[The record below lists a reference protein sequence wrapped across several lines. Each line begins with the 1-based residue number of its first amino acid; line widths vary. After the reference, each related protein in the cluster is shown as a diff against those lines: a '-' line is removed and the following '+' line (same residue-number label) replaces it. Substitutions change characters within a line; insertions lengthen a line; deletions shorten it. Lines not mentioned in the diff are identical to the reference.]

1 VGTGGD
7 GHNTVNI
14 STSAA
19 ILAAAAGAKVAK
31 HGSVS
36 VSSRSGS
43 ADVLKS
49 LGIAML
55 PAGGIGQCIAQ
66 CGMAFM
72 FAPLFH
78 PAMSQVAP
86 VRRALKIRTVFNIL
100 GPLLNPTGAQRLML
114 GVYSPALLDP
124 YAETLAALGV
134 KHALVVHCCGLDE
147 LAPIGVAEAR
157 EVDSEGNITTLCI
170 NTASWMPQCTIGD
183 LEGGEPG
190 ENAKIIQ
197 AVFAGGAAADDPIG
211 HTIALNAGAALYVGG
226 VSSSVEGGY
235 KLAFTAL
242 KAGAAAV
249 QLQAWADTSQQ
260 LLAPVSPQ

>member
-1 VGTGGD
+1 MGTGGD

-19 ILAAAAGAKVAK
+19 ILAAAAGARVAK

-43 ADVLKS
+43 ADVLSS

-55 PAGGIGQCIAQ
+55 PAASIGPCIAR

-114 GVYSPALLDP
+114 GVYAPALLDP
-124 YAETLAALGV
+124 YAQALAALGV

-157 EVDSEGNITTLCI
+157 EIDSTGSISTLEVDTSE
-170 NTASWMPQCTIGD
+170 WVPQCSIAD
-183 LEGGEPG
+183 LEGGEPS
-190 ENAKIIQ
+190 ENADIIRS
-197 AVFAGGAAADDPIG
+197 VFAGGEAAAGAVG
-211 HTIALNAGAALYVGG
+211 HTIALNAGAALYVAG
-226 VSSSVEGGY
+226 VDSSIRAGYEHAFRVLSEGG
-235 KLAFTAL
+235 AAL
-242 KAGAAAV
+242 
-249 QLQAWADTSQQ
+249 QLKKWAETSQG
-260 LLAPVSPQ
+260 LHSPGDQQ